1 MTSGDESAV
10 RARDAMTPVP
20 SPLRTWRLSW
30 ARRRGDEPYL
40 ALFLPG
46 GEVRSDA
53 PNHSW
58 QPHILFVDLL
68 ARGCA
73 KRIDGRIA
81 VGTLQWAVQGWN
93 GPRPDPVADLA
104 EVLAQVRQAQPG
116 TRVALIGHSMG
127 GRAALWGAAQNPV
140 EQLVLL
146 APWVERDDP
155 LPGPSTRRIAVA
167 HGLWDRVTPPA
178 ASQRLV
184 ERLLSEA
191 QPATYVALPR
201 VTHYLI
207 DAWRTWR
214 DFACEQLNT
223 WSARPGED
231 RLGR

>member
-1 MTSGDESAV
+1 MTSADESATAP
-10 RARDAMTPVP
+10 READPAGPHPAR
-20 SPLRTWRLSW
+20 SWRISW

-46 GEVRSDA
+46 GEVRSQA
-53 PNHSW
+53 RNYSW

-68 ARGCA
+68 ARSCA
-73 KRIDGRIA
+73 KRIDRRVA

-104 EVLAQVRQAQPG
+104 EVLAQVRQAHPSTQ
-116 TRVALIGHSMG
+116 VALVGHSMG

-140 EQLVLL
+140 ELVVLL
-146 APWVERDDP
+146 APWVERRDP
-155 LPGPSTRRIAVA
+155 LPGPTTRRIAVA
-167 HGLWDRVTPPA
+167 HGEWDRVTPPA

-184 ERLLSEA
+184 ERLLA
-191 QPATYVALPR
+191 AGQPATYLPLPH

-214 DFACEQLNT
+214 DFACDQLRA
-223 WSARPGED
+223 WSARPHQD
-231 RLGR
+231 QPGR